1 MRIFLLFLLLSLMG
15 WVPLKAQQ
23 QQPIL
28 LDTMLRMDPAYVAL
42 LLNAV
47 EYHQALVKR
56 DVAVIKNRTSKQ
68 LRYGHSNGWVESQKQ
83 QLKNLETGYLVYHS
97 FKEDSMSIYLP
108 SKPPEFIING
118 QLIQFGPRFN
128 NRATLVFK
136 ATIDVSKE
144 GKRNTYLLSVA
155 EVWEKKSK
163 KIEGWHLTGRKALP
177 IGSPPQK
184 H

>member
-1 MRIFLLFLLLSLMG
+1 MRVFLLFLLLSLLG

-23 QQPIL
+23 QQSIL
-28 LDTMLRMDPAYVAL
+28 LDTMLNMDPAYGAL
-42 LLNAV
+42 LLNAI

-97 FKEDSMSIYLP
+97 FKEDSMSILLP
-108 SKPPEFIING
+108 TMPTGLTING
-118 QLIQFGPRFN
+118 QAPFGSSLD
-128 NRATLVFK
+128 NRAHLLFN

-144 GKRNTYLLSVA
+144 GKRNTYHLKVA
-155 EVWEKKSK
+155 ETWEKKSNK
-163 KIEGWHLTGRKALP
+163 KNGWHLMGRKAQL
-177 IGSPPQK
+177 IGSLPPK

>member
-1 MRIFLLFLLLSLMG
+1 MG
-15 WVPLKAQQ
+15 CVPLKAQQ

-28 LDTMLRMDPAYVAL
+28 LDTMLNMDPAYVVL

-68 LRYGHSNGWVESQKQ
+68 LRYCHSNGWVESQKQ
-83 QLKNLETGYLVYHS
+83 QLQNLETGYLVYHS
-97 FKEDSMSIYLP
+97 FKEDSMRILLP
-108 SKPPEFIING
+108 SKPPAFALNG
-118 QLIQFGPRFN
+118 RLTQFDPLFD
-128 NRATLVFK
+128 NRATLMFK

-144 GKRNTYLLSVA
+144 GKRNTYLLLVA

-163 KIEGWHLTGRKALP
+163 KKEGWHLTGRKADLVH
-177 IGSPPQK
+177 SPSQK

>member
-1 MRIFLLFLLLSLMG
+1 MRVFLLFLLLSLEA

-23 QQPIL
+23 QQSIL
-28 LDTMLRMDPAYVAL
+28 LDTMLNMDPAYGAL
-42 LLNAV
+42 LLNAM

-108 SKPPEFIING
+108 SKPPEFTLNG
-118 QLIQFGPRFN
+118 QLTQFGPRFD
-128 NRATLVFK
+128 NRATLLFK

-144 GKRNTYLLSVA
+144 GKRNTYRLSVA

-163 KIEGWHLTGRKALP
+163 KIEGWHLTGRKAHLM
-177 IGSPPQK
+177 GSLHPK